1 MKMMLEGE
9 SSTTRTHMDNSQTP
23 KHAEAAATRKA
34 GPIKKILRHL
44 ERRYC
49 VNPIR
54 QEVNQAYFRFGIFII
69 CGIYCYSIQN
79 TPYLREIS
87 LFALLATFFWVFMAW
102 RRVGP
107 DRLRQIGALAYD
119 CLIIGLVMVGMGS
132 SFMGLFAVLLWIGIG
147 YGIRYQEPLY
157 LKLGMVF
164 TTVTFVVSGLVTSW
178 TDWGVFLSL
187 LVTLAVVP
195 LMQLAPMTR
204 IIKLL
209 EQLDAANR
217 ELDEANKTK
226 TRFISNVSHDLL
238 TPVSS
243 IIGYCGLQPPPIDG
257 IRINAYQL
265 TRQIRAI
272 LGKTASEDLT
282 YEEHHEKFDP
292 VDLPRQVATIVKP
305 LAAVNGAQITINNA
319 GSFGMFSGAVHA
331 LSICLINL
339 VNNAAKHSGGDR
351 IELRAD
357 YEGTMLSFV
366 VADNGFGIP
375 ESQQQLVFQRF
386 HRAGSS
392 TGADGLGL
400 GLSIVRDTIEVVGG
414 QVTLN
419 STDEGSTFRLTAP
432 AAMLQD
438 TDSRP
443 RAAVPLRAAFARA
456 AAVLFVDDEF
466 QSRSAWSAVLREA
479 GYHVHAAGG
488 GVEALAAIDAG
499 NHYDVHVLDYRMPEM
514 NGIELAVAIRARNPG
529 AKIIAL
535 SADAADDRALVFEQP
550 LSDGLLDAALGKPIH
565 PEKLLAS
572 VEQAC
577 SSTLIAPLPTDAYA
591 E

>member
-9 SSTTRTHMDNSQTP
+9 SSTTRTHMANSQTP
-23 KHAEAAATRKA
+23 NHAEAAVPRKA
-34 GPIKKILRHL
+34 GPIKKILRKL

-79 TPYLREIS
+79 TPYLRAIS

-107 DRLRQIGALAYD
+107 DKLRHTGALAYD

-164 TTVTFVVSGLVTSW
+164 TTVTFIVSGLVTSW

-187 LVTLAVVP
+187 FVTLAVVP

-292 VDLPRQVATIVKP
+292 VDLLRQVATIVKP
-305 LAAVNGAQITINNA
+305 LAEVNGAQITIINA
-319 GSFGMFSGAVHA
+319 RSFGMFSGAVHA

-351 IELRAD
+351 IELSAG

-366 VADNGFGIP
+366 VSDNGFGIP

-419 STDEGSTFRLTAP
+419 SSGEGSTFRLTAP

-438 TDSRP
+438 TESRP
-443 RAAVPLRAAFARA
+443 RAAAPLRTAFERV

-488 GVEALAAIDAG
+488 GIEALAAIDAG

-514 NGIELAVAIRARNPG
+514 NGIELAVAIRARIPG

-550 LSDGLLDAALGKPIH
+550 LADGLLNAALGKPIH
-565 PEKLLAS
+565 PEKLIAS

-577 SSTLIAPLPTDAYA
+577 SSTLIAPLPTDA
-591 E
+591 

>member
-9 SSTTRTHMDNSQTP
+9 SSTTRTHMDNFQTP

-34 GPIKKILRHL
+34 GPIKKILRQL

-79 TPYLREIS
+79 TPYLRKIS

-107 DRLRQIGALAYD
+107 DKLRHIGALAYD

-147 YGIRYQEPLY
+147 YGIRYQQPLY

-209 EQLDAANR
+209 EQLDATNR

-282 YEEHHEKFDP
+282 HEEHHEKFDP
-292 VDLPRQVATIVKP
+292 VDLLRQVATIVKP
-305 LAAVNGAQITINNA
+305 LAEVNGAQITIMNA
-319 GSFGMFSGAVHA
+319 ESFGMFSGAVHA

-351 IELRAD
+351 IELRAG

-419 STDEGSTFRLTAP
+419 SNGEGSTFRLTAP
-432 AAMLQD
+432 AAMLQE
-438 TDSRP
+438 TESRP
-443 RAAVPLRAAFARA
+443 RAALPLRTAFTRV

-466 QSRSAWSAVLREA
+466 QSRSAWSGVLREA

-535 SADAADDRALVFEQP
+535 SADAADDRALVFQQP
-550 LSDGLLDAALGKPIH
+550 LADGLLDAALGKPIH
-565 PEKLLAS
+565 PEKLIAS